1 MPSWTSPNDEDT
13 SMEDEEEQSL
23 PQEKP
28 WKATDQQVRDTFASY
43 LSVLEEAT
51 ALGESDP
58 MELRQKVFVLIA
70 WFRGHRSE
78 EFNSTHLFGDRGAQL
93 FLAFCNS
100 CPRGEMTKLM
110 KDYVLQFLKDIGST
124 FEDFSAQVDAL
135 NAANA
140 TKFSKAYYLGFGRVS
155 EIRDKM
161 KQVLINMNMTEEQ
174 NNQPHPPLHT
184 TNVTPSMAGAA
195 AARFP
200 TKPEPAPEPEHVAT
214 NIAAAP
220 MNGNKF
226 HFNFTKETPSIRT
239 AQGGIDLSG
248 APGTKPAPVPDSP
261 FSWSRAATNLT
272 APAAPVLQTP
282 TQTEQTQ
289 ASRSSLFDFDT
300 PRRRGPPTGKSSRN
314 RTTPIISRPRHQA
327 APPTATTAT
336 PVLSR
341 KQAVLHFSNAERGAV
356 VDDFDLA
363 SIVEAVEAAHE
374 KWSTDKML
382 DQRGTLHPDRGK
394 LCIKRVVERHLA
406 ESQKGE
412 LENLQLQ
419 LHLSSVQ
426 AHAAGAEVENTLKSE
441 INNELSGQ
449 GVLHTSSEQI
459 DQNIAVVKSVTAEH
473 REKNQHE
480 CKEEIRQLQRRIDEI
495 TLEGEKRDE
504 ILVHNEK
511 AQIATFERLQE
522 DIANHSESMKEA
534 AAARLTLPW
543 ALNKV
548 EKRAFGLLFRVI
560 ENNDPRITST
570 ESAAQEIQAEK
581 VAFFKFLDLVEKKDM
596 EALMDLFL
604 KDNF

>member
-161 KQVLINMNMTEEQ
+161 KQVLINMNMIEEQ

-363 SIVEAVEAAHE
+363 SIVEAVEAAYE

-511 AQIATFERLQE
+511 AQIATFERLQV

>member
-1 MPSWTSPNDEDT
+1 
-13 SMEDEEEQSL
+13 
-23 PQEKP
+23 
-28 WKATDQQVRDTFASY
+28 
-43 LSVLEEAT
+43 
-51 ALGESDP
+51 
-58 MELRQKVFVLIA
+58 
-70 WFRGHRSE
+70 
-78 EFNSTHLFGDRGAQL
+78 
-93 FLAFCNS
+93 
-100 CPRGEMTKLM
+100 MTKLM

-161 KQVLINMNMTEEQ
+161 KQVLINMNMIEEQ
-174 NNQPHPPLHT
+174 NNQPHPPLHS

-412 LENLQLQ
+412 VENLQLQ

-449 GVLHTSSEQI
+449 GFLHTSSEQI